1 MLFILCGHF
10 LWPIFNN
17 VFTTNISY
25 NFATTSP
32 SFALNSVSINSPI
45 YCAHFAPLLVKS
57 HCLLAFICWLASW
70 IISTN
75 CTNELICVGNATN
88 KNFDPS
94 TTTKNYTIFILNA
107 LVRINKLWTSL
118 QMVIWPVIHLATS
131 AASGYMLTT
140 ENDLPYNYWL
150 EQLYVMFQLT
160 WKCLQLRLFT
170 GNFATYIFQI
180 SPWLANQLRH
190 FLVIRIP
197 RVPTIHTIIFFT

>member
-1 MLFILCGHF
+1 
-10 LWPIFNN
+10 
-17 VFTTNISY
+17 
-25 NFATTSP
+25 
-32 SFALNSVSINSPI
+32 
-45 YCAHFAPLLVKS
+45 
-57 HCLLAFICWLASW
+57 
-70 IISTN
+70 
-75 CTNELICVGNATN
+75 
-88 KNFDPS
+88 
-94 TTTKNYTIFILNA
+94 
-107 LVRINKLWTSL
+107 
-118 QMVIWPVIHLATS
+118 MVIWPVIHLATS